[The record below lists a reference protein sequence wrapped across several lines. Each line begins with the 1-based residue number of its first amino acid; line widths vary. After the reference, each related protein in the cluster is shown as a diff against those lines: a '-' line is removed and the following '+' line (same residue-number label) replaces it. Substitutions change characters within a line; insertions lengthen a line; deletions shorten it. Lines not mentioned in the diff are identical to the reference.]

1 MLCYW
6 LKNNKKKNTI
16 QGKTKQKK
24 KLLIIIVKN
33 IISIF
38 AILYISPS
46 F

>member
-6 LKNNKKKNTI
+6 LKNNLKKNTI
-16 QGKTKQKK
+16 QGKKPQK

-33 IISIF
+33 VISIF